1 MTGDKT
7 EGWRARVLKDH
18 AGPRWKQIA
27 EWLRD
32 AIRDGEFSPGDFLPT
47 ESVINEV
54 FGVSRTTSRNA
65 LNQLVSEG
73 LVTRRPGSGT
83 VVADLRVEQPLTRLS
98 GFSEDMLQRGL
109 TPSFRVLSCGFRQ
122 ASEEVA
128 LALGIASHDRVFL
141 SERILMANDRIIG
154 HSRSWIRSDVMHQTA
169 PPEAD
174 FLSRGS
180 LYEWIADHLG
190 IEIIGGVE
198 YIEAKRSEETLAEL
212 LDIDA
217 QAPVLVAS
225 RVARDRRELPIE
237 YAVVTYRADRYR
249 FRLDL

>member
-1 MTGDKT
+1 MTGDKPKA
-7 EGWRARVLKDH
+7 WRAKVQQNH

-27 EWLRD
+27 EFLRES
-32 AIRDGEFSPGDFLPT
+32 IQDGEFSPGDFLPT

-65 LNQLVSEG
+65 LNQLVAEG

-109 TPSFRVLSCGFRQ
+109 TPSFQVLACGFRQ

-128 LALGIASHDRVFL
+128 MALGIASHDQVFL
-141 SERILMANDRIIG
+141 SERILLANDRVIG
-154 HSRSWIRSDVMHQTA
+154 HSLSWIRSDVMCGTA
-169 PPEAD
+169 PPEAE

-198 YIEAKRSEETLAEL
+198 YIEARQPENTLAEL
-212 LDIDA
+212 LGIDA
-217 QAPVLVAS
+217 LAPVLVAS
-225 RVARDRRELPIE
+225 RVARDRQQLPIE